1 MAASVMASVS
11 LKPSPFTVE
20 KSAVRALP
28 SLARTSSLKVQAS
41 KKIKTDTPYGNHM
54 YHLHDEF
61 DLSNNM

>member
-54 YHLHDEF
+54 YHLHDVPF
-61 DLSNNM
+61 A